1 MGRGHAGSEFYRPV
15 FPPAKKIMRKNSAFT
30 LIELLIVIAIIGILM
45 GMLFPAVNGA
55 IDAARKVQAKNDV
68 TQIALAVSAY
78 ETEYGKL
85 PPGPTASGA
94 DIEGVLLQALT
105 GTKTNDNP
113 RKIVFLEANQSKNGK
128 SGVDSL
134 TAPTK
139 YVDPWGSAYQ
149 IVVDTDYDYDTPLVA
164 KTAGNTSLQS
174 TNLRKKV
181 AVWSQAKDKKGAYQK
196 RYFVSSYD

>member
-1 MGRGHAGSEFYRPV
+1 
-15 FPPAKKIMRKNSAFT
+15 
-30 LIELLIVIAIIGILM
+30 VIAIIGILM

-68 TQIALAVSAY
+68 TQIAMAVIAY

-85 PPGPTASGA
+85 PPGPSSSAA
-94 DIEGVLLQALT
+94 DIEGVLLQAIT

-113 RKIVFLEANQSKNGK
+113 RKIVFIEANQSKNGR
-128 SGVDSL
+128 SGVDNI

-164 KTAGNTSLQS
+164 KTAGASALVN

-181 AVWSQAKDKKGAYQK
+181 AVWSQAKDKKGAYK
-196 RYFVSSYD
+196 KNYFVSSYD